1 MKMEQIFWI
10 CDKHVAR
17 TLYDDSLTGSDDHEQ
32 GNKEGAVY
40 EIVADQLG
48 AGFAICQI
56 AAIYSPWGGW
66 VTTISQI
73 GNFDIGSH
81 K

>member
-1 MKMEQIFWI
+1 MKS
-10 CDKHVAR
+10 K
-17 TLYDDSLTGSDDHEQ
+17 LTRSGSDDHKQ

-56 AAIYSPWGGW
+56 AAIYFP
-66 VTTISQI
+66 
-73 GNFDIGSH
+73 
-81 K
+81 